1 MENAIKYTFLEGDR
15 MGWVEIGWD
24 GMGWDGMECRGV
36 FQPAIGIKG
45 TIHIWDRQVHGAGT
59 PKQLHMRDRA
69 VIALA
74 SLWIS
79 QISLRVL
86 LELPGPSIP

>member
-59 PKQLHMRDRA
+59 PN
-69 VIALA
+69 
-74 SLWIS
+74 SFT
-79 QISLRVL
+79 
-86 LELPGPSIP
+86 